1 MSDITAEFAKFRSFR
16 THSRIEARA
25 HGGLL
30 QVKPVAITVRASC
43 SVVAELVIGVG
54 NPETSWSLISIKK
67 TPTALGLNDQVV
79 LNQILGLCSILDE
92 DAMAHSV
99 VRYVVLDFEVVN
111 SVDGDSTVVRL
122 VDGIVAHVG
131 LVHSSNHVEMDWI
144 SSQLE
149 GLTDIGELTVLNAT
163 DDRFIAR
170 RVQHNVSAKLVCGRC
185 LRVTSV
191 LDVASQ

>member
-1 MSDITAEFAKFRSFR
+1 VSDVTLEQAKFSSFR
-16 THSRIEARA
+16 THAGVEARA

-30 QVKPVAITVRASC
+30 QVKPEAVTVRASC
-43 SVVAELVIGVG
+43 SVIFELVIGVG

-67 TPTALGLNDQVV
+67 TPTALGLDDEII

-92 DAMAHSV
+92 DRMAHSV
-99 VRYVVLDFEVVN
+99 VRYVVLDLEVVN
-111 SVDGDSTVVRL
+111 SVESDGTVVRL
-122 VDGIVAHVG
+122 VDGIIAHVG

-149 GLTDIGELTVLNAT
+149 GLSDICELTVLNAT

-170 RVQHNVSAKLVCGRC
+170 
-185 LRVTSV
+185 
-191 LDVASQ
+191 